1 MRPSIRKFAA
11 AGCVAILA
19 ACGDPTGSAGD
30 PAALSRALER
40 WSVQDIDD
48 YRMTIRLQGGM
59 LAGHARITVRDGQ
72 TVSVQ
77 PLAPDEGMPPRF
89 FEHLD
94 TVDELFEVL
103 IDAHNDDAHRIDVQY
118 HPQLGV
124 PMDVYIDP
132 ERNAIDEEHGF
143 KIEVFEIL

>member
-1 MRPSIRKFAA
+1 MRPSILKFAA
-11 AGCVAILA
+11 AGCVAMLA

-30 PAALSRALER
+30 PEALNSAMER

-48 YRMTIRLQGGM
+48 YRMTIRRHGGG
-59 LAGHARITVRDGQ
+59 LARITVQDGQ

-77 PLAPDEGMPPRF
+77 PLAPDEGMPPSV
-89 FEHLD
+89 FEYLE
-94 TVDELFEVL
+94 TVEELFEML
-103 IDAHNDDAHRIDVQY
+103 IVAHNNDAHRIDATY

-132 ERNAIDEEHGF
+132 QRNAIDEEHGF